1 MPLVSV
7 VVTTYNQERTIAQTL
22 DSILAQQCDF
32 AFELVLGEDCSTDS
46 TRSIC
51 ERYAAQYPDIIRL
64 MPAAPNKGLLR
75 NYADCVAVCRGKYLA
90 GCAGDDYWN
99 GTDFLAQKV
108 AFLEANPDYGV
119 VHTDHDIL
127 HVAEGWLE
135 KAHRKVRGQVLH
147 SEDHVFVE
155 LMGDDPSGI
164 AALTMLVRMD
174 LLRRYVDLY
183 RYIELGF
190 LMEDLPMWLE
200 LSQHTKFK
208 YMDISSATYRL
219 ADGSACNNIGDFAR
233 NERFYTNSLNVKLW
247 FLDRYPHSEVDPAKV
262 RNSFYRQMT
271 YAAFKARNNEGWRKY
286 IRLWKPVSPKE
297 RIVKIV
303 MHTPG
308 LRALYRRHV
317 S

>member
-1 MPLVSV
+1 M

-22 DSILAQQCDF
+22 DSILSQRCDF
-32 AFELVLGEDCSTDS
+32 TFELVLGEDCSTDS

-51 ERYAAQYPDIIRL
+51 ERYAAQYPDIVRL

-75 NYADCVAVCRGKYLA
+75 NYADCVAACEGKYLA

-108 AFLEANPDYGV
+108 DFLEANPDYGV

-127 HVAEGWLE
+127 HMADGRLE
-135 KAHRKVRGQVLH
+135 KAHRKARRQILH
-147 SEDHVFVE
+147 SEDRVFVE
-155 LMGDDPSGI
+155 LMGEDPSGI
-164 AALTMLVRMD
+164 AALTMLVRLD

-183 RYIELGF
+183 RYMELGF
-190 LMEDLPMWLE
+190 MMEDLPTWLE

-208 YMDISSATYRL
+208 YLDISSATYRL
-219 ADGSACNNIGDFAR
+219 ADGSACNNSTDFIKS
-233 NERFYTNSLNVKLW
+233 ERFYKNSLNVRLW
-247 FLDRYPHSEVDPAKV
+247 FLERYPHPEVHPDKV
-262 RNSFYRQMT
+262 RNSFYRQMV
-271 YAAFKARNNEGWRKY
+271 YAAFKARHSEGFRTY
-286 IRLWKPVSPKE
+286 IRLWKPLSCKE
-297 RIVKIV
+297 RIVKIL

-317 S
+317 LQ